1 MLVCVCLQLLSD
13 ESAVVDAENKLTLAQ
28 QRCCQFVPLSVF
40 FSLCC
45 QSWFESQQNRP
56 QAKWPR
62 GRLISN
68 SVSLSQPPAE
78 AAGPVCC
85 MVCLFTPHPTP
96 YAGAN
101 LYWLVKEAMCV
112 NNLSVIT
119 LDLST
124 WRVSITIALS
134 LGIKY
139 SMRDLIH
146 DVDYCLC
153 TRQCSGW
160 DWTRNLQSQ
169 VQHPNHYATEPCTD
183 SDNNLWWS
191 WEPGF
196 LLDVDTM

>member
-1 MLVCVCLQLLSD
+1 MRRTNWRWLSKGAVSSCLSPFFFRCVASPGSNHSKIVPKPSGPGAGWSPILYPSASHQL
-13 ESAVVDAENKLTLAQ
+13 KL
-28 QRCCQFVPLSVF
+28 RDQFVAW
-40 FSLCC
+40 C
-45 QSWFESQQNRP
+45 
-56 QAKWPR
+56 A
-62 GRLISN
+62 
-68 SVSLSQPPAE
+68 
-78 AAGPVCC
+78 
-85 MVCLFTPHPTP
+85 CLLPTPTP